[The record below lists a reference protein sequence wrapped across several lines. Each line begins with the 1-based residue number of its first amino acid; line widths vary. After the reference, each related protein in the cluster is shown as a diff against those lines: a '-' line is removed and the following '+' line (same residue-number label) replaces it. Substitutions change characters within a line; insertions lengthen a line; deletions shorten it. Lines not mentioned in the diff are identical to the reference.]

1 MITRN
6 KVSEELCLI
15 SQFEPKTVDEAYKHE
30 HQIKDMKKEL
40 EMIKKNMTLGLVS
53 IPNDKKIIGRK
64 WELRNKINEQG
75 EVVRN
80 KESLVC
86 KGYSQ

>member
-1 MITRN
+1 MTRRN

-15 SQFEPKTVDEAYKHE
+15 SQVEPKTVDEAYKHE
-30 HQIKDMKKEL
+30 HQIKDMRKEL
-40 EMIKKNMTLGLVS
+40 EMIKNNMTLGLVS

-80 KESLVC
+80 KESLV
-86 KGYSQ
+86 